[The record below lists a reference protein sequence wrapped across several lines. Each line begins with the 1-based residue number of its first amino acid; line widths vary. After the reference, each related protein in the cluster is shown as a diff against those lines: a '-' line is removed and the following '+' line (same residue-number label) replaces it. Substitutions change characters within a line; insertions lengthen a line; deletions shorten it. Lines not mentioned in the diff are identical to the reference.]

1 MTVMKRM
8 LALAALVFSLP
19 VIMNA
24 QNAQVGFTAGLTSSD
39 MYGEVGGNKVGGDKR
54 YGYGFGLFL
63 NAPIKKSSISFMPSL
78 NYVQKGNTQLKNNNF
93 DNWTALRYAELQANF
108 VYNTNGP
115 KGNNFFIGG
124 GPFGGVNLPSAFV
137 AKSIVRP
144 PTKSDYW
151 LRSETTI
158 NIGNEANSNFQFGD
172 YGVNLIMGYRMKCGW
187 GLAFNYSAGLRNLKP
202 MATAD
207 DYINNHV
214 MGLQIS
220 YLVKNK

>member
-1 MTVMKRM
+1 MKRM

-24 QNAQVGFTAGLTSSD
+24 QTTQVGFTAGITSSD
-39 MYGEVGGNKVGGDKR
+39 MYGKVGGNKVGGDKR
-54 YGYGFGLFL
+54 NGYGFGLFL
-63 NAPIKKSSISFMPSL
+63 NAPIKKTSISFAPSL
-78 NYVQKGNTQLKNNNF
+78 NYVQKGNTQLKNNNV

-137 AKSIVRP
+137 AKSIVRD

-151 LRSETTI
+151 LRSESNV
-158 NIGNEANSNFQFGD
+158 NIGNEANSHFRFGD
-172 YGVNLIMGYRMKCGW
+172 YGVNMIMGYRMKCGW

-202 MATAD
+202 MATGD

-214 MGLQIS
+214 MGLQLS